1 MDERTMSFNGNG
13 NANGNGNSAL
23 NGNENRI
30 HAPKNGNG
38 KHSNNGHGPQNGN
51 VIEFPHKRVGEM
63 DESQL
68 MTSPL
73 VPEGYFVPK
82 SRNVHPSKRMRELL
96 ASEPYLFGPGC
107 YDPMTAQLCMYYGFK
122 AVYFSGYSFAMG
134 HVGSTDMDLYTST
147 EIADAARRTVSALRK
162 FQLTQAV
169 GDPEKQASAHASSGS
184 APRYLDIPPVVVDMD
199 GGYGNIFNVQRT
211 TELYVQAGVAAAHIE
226 DQVLPKRCGHI
237 GGKALI
243 PVNEMIGKLRMARA
257 VADDMGNPDFVIIG
271 RTDGVSAVDAPES
284 LRGIDLAIDRALRYL
299 DTGIPDLVWCEFPT
313 ADRGPVEKFSHE
325 VHKRF
330 PQAKFA
336 FNYSSSFKWFNE
348 QRPFSFAELGELGI
362 KFLFITLGAQHA
374 TAHGLSVLLQEMY
387 EGQEQGYINLQKKEW
402 NGVAGPVVANADA
415 DGMKFDFPSKSH
427 HFFSGVPY
435 HHVVGKMYSAA
446 RLGHEFCE
454 ELEDDKVV

>member
-1 MDERTMSFNGNG
+1 MDKNMIFNGNG
-13 NANGNGNSAL
+13 NGNGNGNSAL
-23 NGNENRI
+23 NGAKNRI
-30 HAPKNGNG
+30 FAPVNGNGNG
-38 KHSNNGHGPQNGN
+38 KHSHNGNGNGH
-51 VIEFPHKRVGEM
+51 HAKLRVGEM
-63 DESQL
+63 AQSQL
-68 MTSPL
+68 TTSPL
-73 VPEGYFVPK
+73 VPEGFFVPK
-82 SRNVHPSKRMRELL
+82 SRNVHPSTRMRQLL
-96 ASEPYLFGPGC
+96 ETEPYLFGPGC

-147 EIADAARRTVSALRK
+147 EIADAARRTISALRK

-169 GDPEKQASAHASSGS
+169 GDPEKGI
-184 APRYLDIPPVVVDMD
+184 APRYLDIPPVIVDMD

-211 TELYVQAGVAAAHIE
+211 AELYVQAGVAAAHIE

-243 PVNEMIGKLRMARA
+243 PVSEMIGKLRMARA

-271 RTDGVSAVDAPES
+271 RTDGVSALDAPES
-284 LRGIDLAIDRALRYL
+284 LRGLDLAVDRALRYL
-299 DTGIPDLVWCEFPT
+299 DTGIPDMVWCEFPT
-313 ADRGPVEKFSHE
+313 ADRAPVEKFSRE

-330 PQAKFA
+330 PDAKFA

-348 QRPFSFAELGELGI
+348 QRPFTFAELGELGI

-374 TAHGLSVLLQEMY
+374 TAHGLSVLLQDMLAV
-387 EGQEQGYINLQKKEW
+387 QEKGYMLLQEKEW
-402 NGVAGPVVANADA
+402 QKGIDL
-415 DGMKFDFPSKSH
+415 PSKSH

-435 HHVVGKMYSAA
+435 HHAVGKMYSAA
-446 RLGHEFCE
+446 RLGKEFCE

>member
-1 MDERTMSFNGNG
+1 MIFNGNG
-13 NANGNGNSAL
+13 SGNGNGSPKLNGNGHHISASTNGNGNGHSHNGNGNS
-23 NGNENRI
+23 
-30 HAPKNGNG
+30 
-38 KHSNNGHGPQNGN
+38 NGHHRKP
-51 VIEFPHKRVGEM
+51 EVGEM
-63 DESQL
+63 PLSAL
-68 MTSPL
+68 TSSPL
-73 VPEGYFVPK
+73 VPEGYYVPK

-96 ASEPYLFGPGC
+96 ETEPYLFGPGC

-169 GDPEKQASAHASSGS
+169 GDPEKGIM
-184 APRYLDIPPVVVDMD
+184 PRHLDIPPVIVDMD

-257 VADDMGNPDFVIIG
+257 VDNDKGNEDFVIIG

-284 LRGIDLAIDRALRYL
+284 KRGLDLAVERALRYL

-313 ADRGPVEKFSHE
+313 ADRGPVETFSHE

-330 PQAKFA
+330 PQARFA

-348 QRPFSFAELGELGI
+348 QKPFTFAELGELGI

-387 EGQEQGYINLQKKEW
+387 EGQEKGYINLQKKEF
-402 NGVAGPVVANADA
+402 AASPEAT
-415 DGMKFDFPSKSH
+415 MFSEKSSQKLDFPSKSH

-454 ELEDDKVV
+454 DLEDDKVV

>member
-1 MDERTMSFNGNG
+1 MSHF
-13 NANGNGNSAL
+13 ANGNGNGNGNHNSNGNQNGHNKIVSIGSHAAPNIPATELMPSAL
-23 NGNENRI
+23 
-30 HAPKNGNG
+30 
-38 KHSNNGHGPQNGN
+38 
-51 VIEFPHKRVGEM
+51 
-63 DESQL
+63 L
-68 MTSPL
+68 
-73 VPEGYFVPK
+73 PEGFSVPT
-82 SRNVHPSKRMRELL
+82 SRNVHPSKRMRHLL
-96 ASEPYLFGPGC
+96 ETEPYLFGPGV
-107 YDPMTAQLCMYYGFK
+107 YDPMTAQLVMYYGFK

-147 EIADAARRTVSALRK
+147 EIADGARRTVSALRK
-162 FQLTQAV
+162 FQLTQAI
-169 GDPEKQASAHASSGS
+169 GDPEKGI
-184 APRYLDIPPVVVDMD
+184 APKHLHIPPVIVDMD

-211 TELYVQAGVAAAHIE
+211 AELYVQAGVAAAHIE

-243 PVNEMIGKLRMARA
+243 PANEMIGKLRMARA
-257 VADDMGNPDFVIIG
+257 VAEDCGNPDFVLIA
-271 RTDGVSAVDAPES
+271 RTDGISAVDAPES

-299 DTGIPDLVWCEFPT
+299 DTGVPDLVWCEFPT
-313 ADRGPVEKFSHE
+313 AERGPVEKFSRE

-330 PQAKFA
+330 PRAQFA

-348 QRPFSFAELGELGI
+348 ERPFTFHELGDLGI

-374 TAHGLSVLLQEMY
+374 TAHGLSVLLQEMA
-387 EGQEQGYINLQKKEW
+387 EAQEQGYMNLQRKEW
-402 NGVAGPVVANADA
+402 IPETSELT
-415 DGMKFDFPSKSH
+415 DGTTLEFPSKSH